1 VDTYRNLLKSKIVPH
16 VINKYSNLES
26 GIEILTYFNF
36 GMIITIGKLLMF
48 TYIPFGMAKTISY
61 LIDSLRD
68 NDHIIRFFFPAS
80 TASSTGFLKVY
91 FYMANFFFLVLSTVS
106 TLTLIYTKMI
116 LFYNKLKT
124 NICGTDCGLLSFRY
138 DNMVSFEYILFE
150 IMKNSDFEI
159 MWILHF
165 TIFLIVVV
173 FRIIT
178 ILVSLH
184 TKGIAIFTFN
194 LINYSNVIK
203 DRMLTFIYIF
213 LIFYLN
219 LILFYD
225 MTYIAPDYVRF
236 YDLSNKCDFLQIDS
250 PDCGLS
256 FYGLF
261 YIKLSMNF
269 IGFIYIDLFATI
281 VFIVTSVIWFY
292 ILVGRSLK
300 KFFTFQAIVE
310 DRHEERRELNSG
322 NED

>member
-1 VDTYRNLLKSKIVPH
+1 
-16 VINKYSNLES
+16 
-26 GIEILTYFNF
+26 
-36 GMIITIGKLLMF
+36 
-48 TYIPFGMAKTISY
+48 
-61 LIDSLRD
+61 
-68 NDHIIRFFFPAS
+68 
-80 TASSTGFLKVY
+80 
-91 FYMANFFFLVLSTVS
+91 
-106 TLTLIYTKMI
+106 
-116 LFYNKLKT
+116 
-124 NICGTDCGLLSFRY
+124 
-138 DNMVSFEYILFE
+138 
-150 IMKNSDFEI
+150 
-159 MWILHF
+159 
-165 TIFLIVVV
+165 
-173 FRIIT
+173 
-178 ILVSLH
+178 
-184 TKGIAIFTFN
+184 
-194 LINYSNVIK
+194 
-203 DRMLTFIYIF
+203 
-213 LIFYLN
+213 
-219 LILFYD
+219 